1 MSWRSIII
9 ANPARLSTKNNSLI
23 VKQGDEAV
31 HVPLEDI
38 AVIVIDHFQITLTA
52 PLLMDCSRRNIPIIT
67 VDETH
72 TPNGVLLS
80 FLKHSRSLKIMRIQL
95 AVKLPQQKRIWQ
107 IIIRQKL
114 FNQAQTIGLTGNQ
127 KIQKRLES
135 LASSVRSGDP
145 DNLESQGAML
155 YFQHLFYDGY
165 TRSLPCF
172 YNAALN
178 YGYMVIRSAI
188 AKSLVAHGL
197 MPAFGIHHCNEL
209 NAFNLADDLIEPYRP
224 ILDLWIIRHFPI
236 EPDRSLT
243 PKDKATI
250 VSVLH
255 TDLPR
260 LINHKKQ
267 GESTLLSLIDA
278 TVISLNQRFQA
289 SKTHL
294 VLPGVP
300 ENE

>member
-9 ANPARLSTKNNSLI
+9 ANPARLSTKNNSLVI
-23 VKQGDEAV
+23 QQDEKAV
-31 HVPLEDI
+31 RVPLEDI
-38 AVIVIDHFQITLTA
+38 AVIVIDHYQITLTA
-52 PLLMDCSRRNIPIIT
+52 PLLMDCSRRNIPLIT

-95 AVKLPQQKRIWQ
+95 AVKLPQQKQIWQ
-107 IIIRQKL
+107 IIIKQKL
-114 FNQAQTIGLTGNQ
+114 LNQAQTIGLVGNQ
-127 KIQKRLES
+127 KIQLRLQTF
-135 LASSVRSGDP
+135 AKNVRSGDP
-145 DNLESQGAML
+145 DNFESQGAML

-224 ILDLWIIRHFPI
+224 ILDLWIIRHYPS
-236 EPDRSLT
+236 EPDRTLT

-250 VSVLH
+250 VGVLH

-260 LINHKKQ
+260 LINNKKQ

-278 TVISLNQRFQA
+278 TVISLSQRFQA

-294 VLPGVP
+294 ILPGVP
-300 ENE
+300 KHE